1 MLKICVIQ
9 KKVLYLRLLRGNKKL
24 TPKWNVSLLYE

>member
-9 KKVLYLRLLRGNKKL
+9 KKVLYLRLLRGNKK
-24 TPKWNVSLLYE
+24 THAQMERESSL